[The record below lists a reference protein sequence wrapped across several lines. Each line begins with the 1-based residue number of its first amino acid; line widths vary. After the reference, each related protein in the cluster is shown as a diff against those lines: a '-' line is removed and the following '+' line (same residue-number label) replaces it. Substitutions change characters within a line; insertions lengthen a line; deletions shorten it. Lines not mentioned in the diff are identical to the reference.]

1 MRVPILSCLAFA
13 LAALAPVSAV
23 AAVKDTGPD
32 HMTLTFTAT
41 VKAEPVVA
49 YRALSQV
56 GQWWNGAHSWS
67 GDAKNMTLEL
77 SAGGCFCER
86 WSGGSVEHAR
96 VLLAQAG
103 QTLRL
108 DAPLGPIQELGAKA
122 TLTYR
127 FTAGPSGGTIV
138 DVTYV
143 VIGVPSQGL
152 DTLAPVVDG
161 VIGESVT
168 RLAAFVDATPK

>member
-1 MRVPILSCLAFA
+1 MTLRTALL
-13 LAALAPVSAV
+13 LAALLVLPRPAEP
-23 AAVKDTGPD
+23 AVKEASPD
-32 HMTLTFTAT
+32 HMTLVFSAT

-49 YRALSQV
+49 YRALAHI
-56 GQWWNGAHSWS
+56 GQWWNGEHSWS

-77 SAGGCFCER
+77 AAGGCFCER

-96 VLLAQAG
+96 VLLAHAG
-103 QTLRL
+103 NTLRL

-122 TLTYR
+122 TLTYK
-127 FTAGPSGGTIV
+127 FTAVPEGGTTI

-143 VIGVPSQGL
+143 VIGVGSQRL
-152 DTLAPVVDG
+152 DELAPAVDA

-168 RLAAFVDATPK
+168 RLAAFVNAPPKP